1 VPSEALR
8 RHFGFP
14 AFRPGQREAVEAAL
28 AGRDVLL
35 VMPTGAGKS
44 LCYQLP
50 ALEDTERLTLVVSP
64 LVSLMQ
70 DQVEG
75 LGERAEL
82 VNAQRDSGQN
92 AESVRRALAGEV
104 RLLYVAPERFWTPGF
119 GEQLKGRVGMF
130 VVDEAHCV
138 SQWGHDFRPEYHRL
152 GEVAK
157 RLGATSIFA
166 ATATATP
173 RVAVDI
179 VRRLG
184 LRDPVRIATGF
195 ERPNLSY
202 DVVPVR
208 GDRAREGAVSAL
220 LKEPGALPAIVYS
233 GTRKR
238 TEATA
243 ARLSREL
250 GQPVPAYH
258 AGMERGPRAEAQRAF
273 MSGEAPVVVAT
284 NAFGMGVDKADVRT
298 VIHEAVP
305 SSLEAYYQEAGRA
318 GRDGLP
324 SRCVLLA
331 NPQDKGLH
339 VFFINQTEDPEAKNQ
354 RWAQYRAVWG
364 YVDGERCRRAAILRH
379 FGDRASPHAEGR
391 CCDVCD
397 GAPALAASSSQL
409 AGRDEVPS
417 DGTQSSGSCQL
428 PAASLEEAI
437 LTVVRTASPA
447 VGRTRCV
454 EILRGGRSKV
464 VLKYGYDELPGY
476 GDFSGWRAE
485 EVLAEVDAML
495 DAGALE
501 STGGKFPKL
510 VVAEAEAA

>member
-1 VPSEALR
+1 VPGDALR

-14 AFRPGQREAVEAAL
+14 GFRPGQREAVEAAF

-50 ALEDTERLTLVVSP
+50 ALEDTDRLTLVVSP

-75 LGERAEL
+75 LGDRAEL
-82 VNAQRDSGQN
+82 VNAQRDGAQN
-92 AESVRRALAGEV
+92 SESLRRALAGEV

-119 GEQLKGRVGMF
+119 GEQLKGKVGMF

-138 SQWGHDFRPEYHRL
+138 SQWGHDFRPEYFRL

-157 RLGATSIFA
+157 RLGASSIFA

-179 VRRLG
+179 IRRLG
-184 LRDPVRIATGF
+184 LREPVRIATGF

-220 LKEPGALPAIVYS
+220 LAEPGALPAIVYS

-243 ARLSREL
+243 ARLAREL
-250 GQPVPAYH
+250 GRPVPAYH

-298 VIHEAVP
+298 VVHEAVP

-339 VFFINQTEDPEAKNQ
+339 VFFINQTEDQAAKSQ
-354 RWAQYRAVWG
+354 RWAQYRAIWG
-364 YVDGERCRRAAILRH
+364 YVDGDTCRRAAILRH
-379 FGDRASPHAEGR
+379 FGDRTAPRAEGR
-391 CCDVCD
+391 CCDVCAGSLGVAAARPTRPEATGD
-397 GAPALAASSSQL
+397 GDARAAII
-409 AGRDEVPS
+409 A
-417 DGTQSSGSCQL
+417 
-428 PAASLEEAI
+428 
-437 LTVVRTASPA
+437 VVDAASPA

-476 GDFSGWRAE
+476 GEFADWRAE

-495 DAGALE
+495 ADGALE

>member
-1 VPSEALR
+1 ME
-8 RHFGFP
+8 
-14 AFRPGQREAVEAAL
+14 
-28 AGRDVLL
+28 GRDVLL

-50 ALEDTERLTLVVSP
+50 ALEDSEKLTLVVSP

-75 LGERAEL
+75 LGDRSEL
-82 VNAQRDSGQN
+82 INAQRSS
-92 AESVRRALAGEV
+92 AENSESLRRALAGEA
-104 RLLYVAPERFWTPGF
+104 RMLYVAPERFWAPGI
-119 GEQLKGRVGMF
+119 GETLKGNVGLF

-152 GEVAK
+152 GEIAE
-157 RLGATSIFA
+157 RLGARSTFA

-173 RVAVDI
+173 RVANDI

-202 DVVPVR
+202 DVVQAQ
-208 GDRAREGAVSAL
+208 GDRGRERAISAVLEDPA
-220 LKEPGALPAIVYS
+220 ALPAIVYS

-238 TEATA
+238 TDATA
-243 ARLSREL
+243 ARLTREL
-250 GQPVPAYH
+250 GRPVPAYH
-258 AGMERGPRAEAQRAF
+258 AGMERGARAAAQRSF

-284 NAFGMGVDKADVRT
+284 NAFGMGVDKANVRT

-318 GRDGLP
+318 GRDEAP

-331 NPQDKGLH
+331 SGQDKGLH

-354 RWAQYRAVWG
+354 KWAQYRAVWG
-364 YVDGERCRRAAILRH
+364 FVDGEGCRRVAILRH
-379 FGDRASPHAEGR
+379 FGDRSEPVVTGR

-397 GAPALAASSSQL
+397 GPLPELADLGARRPKRAARSEGSEVV
-409 AGRDEVPS
+409 GDVRDAILRVV
-417 DGTQSSGSCQL
+417 
-428 PAASLEEAI
+428 EEA
-437 LTVVRTASPA
+437 SPS
-447 VGRTRCV
+447 VGRTRAV

-464 VLKYGYDELPGY
+464 VLKNAYDELPGY
-476 GDFSGWRAE
+476 GEFNDWRSDE
-485 EVLAEVDAML
+485 LLGEVDAL
-495 DAGALE
+495 LAAGTLE

-510 VVAEAEAA
+510 ELAA

>member
-1 VPSEALR
+1 MQADALQ

-14 AFRPGQREAVEAAL
+14 GFRPGQREAVEAAL

-50 ALEDTERLTLVVSP
+50 ALAVEEQLTVVVSP

-75 LGERAEL
+75 LGDRAEL
-82 VNAQRDSGQN
+82 VNAQRDSSQN
-92 AESVRRALAGEV
+92 AESLRRALAGEV

-157 RLGATSIFA
+157 RLGATSVFA

-208 GDRAREGAVSAL
+208 GDRARESAVSAL
-220 LKEPGALPAIVYS
+220 LREPGALPAIVYS

-250 GQPVPAYH
+250 GEPVPAYH
-258 AGMERGPRAEAQRAF
+258 AGMERAPRAEAQRAF
-273 MSGEAPVVVAT
+273 MSGDAPVVVAT
-284 NAFGMGVDKADVRT
+284 NAFGMGVDKANVRT

-324 SRCVLLA
+324 SQCVLLA

-339 VFFINQTEDPEAKNQ
+339 VFFINQTEDPEAKSQ

-364 YVDGERCRRAAILRH
+364 YVDGEACRRAAILRH
-379 FGDRASPHAEGR
+379 FGDRTTPHSDGR

-397 GAPALAASSSQL
+397 GPLGVAA
-409 AGRDEVPS
+409 VPPKRAVATG
-417 DGTQSSGSCQL
+417 DGDART
-428 PAASLEEAI
+428 AI
-437 LTVVRTASPA
+437 IAVVDAASPA

-476 GDFSGWRAE
+476 GEFGDWRADDL
-485 EVLAEVDAML
+485 LAEVDAMIT
-495 DAGALE
+495 AGSLE
-501 STGGKFPKL
+501 STGGRFPKL
-510 VVAEAEAA
+510 VVSEAEAA

>member
-1 VPSEALR
+1 VQVGVISDEHTEALR
-8 RHFGFP
+8 SHFGHP
-14 AFRPGQREAVEAAL
+14 GFRPGQAEAVAA
-28 AGRDVLL
+28 AIGGRDVLL

-50 ALEDTERLTLVVSP
+50 ALEDDERLTVVVSP

-75 LGERAEL
+75 LADRAEL
-82 VNAQRDSGQN
+82 VNAQRDAAANS
-92 AESVRRALAGEV
+92 ESIRRALAGEV

-119 GEQLKGRVGMF
+119 GERLKGRVGMF

-138 SQWGHDFRPEYHRL
+138 SQWGHDFRPEYFRL
-152 GEVAK
+152 GEIAR
-157 RLGATSIFA
+157 RLGASSIFA

-179 VRRLG
+179 IRRLG

-202 DVVPVR
+202 DVVQPR
-208 GDRAREGAVSAL
+208 GERARDAALLGL

-243 ARLSREL
+243 ARLAREL
-250 GQPVPAYH
+250 GEPVPAYH
-258 AGMERGPRAEAQRAF
+258 AGMQRVPRAEAQRAF
-273 MSGEAPVVVAT
+273 MAGEAPVVVAT
-284 NAFGMGVDKADVRT
+284 NAFGMGVDKANVRT
-298 VIHEAVP
+298 VVHEAVP

-324 SRCVLLA
+324 SRCVLLV

-339 VFFINQTEDPEAKNQ
+339 VFFINQTEDAEAKRQ
-354 RWAQYRAVWG
+354 RWAQYRAIWG
-364 YVDGERCRRAAILRH
+364 YVNGKECRRAAILRH
-379 FGDRASPHAEGR
+379 FGDRTAPHAERR

-397 GAPALAASSSQL
+397 GPLAIESATVDLAPSRSEKRLDEDADVRDAIVAVVEAASPPL
-409 AGRDEVPS
+409 
-417 DGTQSSGSCQL
+417 
-428 PAASLEEAI
+428 
-437 LTVVRTASPA
+437 
-447 VGRTRCV
+447 GRTRAV
-454 EILRGGRSKV
+454 EVLRGGRSKV

-476 GDFSGWRAE
+476 GALDDWRADE
-485 EVLAEVDAML
+485 LLAEVDAL
-495 DAGALE
+495 IEAGALR
-501 STGGKFPKL
+501 STGGRFPKL
-510 VVAEAEAA
+510 AASEAAA

>member
-1 VPSEALR
+1 MTTADHTEALR
-8 RHFGFP
+8 RHFGHP
-14 AFRPGQREAVEAAL
+14 GFRPGQAQAVAAAV

-44 LCYQLP
+44 VCYQLP
-50 ALEDTERLTLVVSP
+50 ALEDSERLTVVVSP

-75 LGERAEL
+75 LADRAEL
-82 VNAQRDSGQN
+82 VNAQRDAAAN

-119 GEQLKGRVGMF
+119 GARLVGCVGMF

-138 SQWGHDFRPEYHRL
+138 SQWGHDFRPEYFRL
-152 GEVAK
+152 GEIAR
-157 RLGATSIFA
+157 RLGASSIFA

-179 VRRLG
+179 IRRLG
-184 LRDPVRIATGF
+184 LRDPARIATGF

-202 DVVPVR
+202 DVSRPR
-208 GDRAREGAVSAL
+208 GERARDAAL
-220 LKEPGALPAIVYS
+220 LGFLREPGALPAIVYS

-243 ARLSREL
+243 TRLTREL
-250 GQPVPAYH
+250 GEPVPAYH
-258 AGMERGPRAEAQRAF
+258 AGMEREPRAEAQRAF
-273 MSGEAPVVVAT
+273 MAGEAPVVVAT

-298 VIHEAVP
+298 VVHEAVP

-339 VFFINQTEDPEAKNQ
+339 VFFINQTSEPEAKRQ
-354 RWAQYRAVWG
+354 RWAQYRAIWG

-379 FGDRASPHAEGR
+379 FGDRTEPQAEGR

-397 GAPALAASSSQL
+397 GALALEGPSSRVVDGRSQ
-409 AGRDEVPS
+409 AW
-417 DGTQSSGSCQL
+417 SSA
-428 PAASLEEAI
+428 PAAGDADVREAI
-437 LTVVRTASPA
+437 VAVVEAASPA
-447 VGRTRCV
+447 VGRTRTV

-464 VLKYGYDELPGY
+464 VQKHGYDELPGY
-476 GDFSGWRAE
+476 GQWDDWRADE
-485 EVLAEVDAML
+485 LLAEVDAL
-495 DAGALE
+495 IDTGTLR
-501 STGGKFPKL
+501 STGGRFPKL
-510 VVAEAEAA
+510 VTAKAA

>member
-1 VPSEALR
+1 MPSDALR
-8 RHFGFP
+8 RHFGHP
-14 AFRPGQREAVEAAL
+14 GFRRGQREAVEAAL

-50 ALEDTERLTLVVSP
+50 ALEDTERLTVVVSP

-70 DQVEG
+70 DQVAG
-75 LGERAEL
+75 LGDRAEL
-82 VNAQRDSGQN
+82 VNAQRDASQN

-104 RLLYVAPERFWTPGF
+104 SLLYVAPERFWTPGF
-119 GEQLKGRVGMF
+119 GEQLKGRIGMF

-152 GEVAK
+152 GTVAE
-157 RLGATSIFA
+157 RLGVRSIFA

-173 RVAVDI
+173 RVQEDI

-184 LRDPVRIATGF
+184 LSDPVRIATGF

-202 DVVPVR
+202 DVVGVR
-208 GDRAREGAVSAL
+208 GDRGRENALSAL
-220 LKEPGALPAIVYS
+220 MREPGALPAIVYS

-243 ARLSREL
+243 ERLTREL
-250 GQPVPAYH
+250 GQPVSAYH
-258 AGMERGPRAEAQRAF
+258 AGMEREPRAESQRAF
-273 MSGEAPVVVAT
+273 MAGEAPVVVAT
-284 NAFGMGVDKADVRT
+284 NAFGMGVDKANVRT
-298 VIHEAVP
+298 VVHEAVP

-339 VFFINQTEDPEAKNQ
+339 VFFINQTEDPEAVKQ
-354 RWAQYRAVWG
+354 RWAQYRAIWG
-364 YVDGERCRRAAILRH
+364 YVDGEACRRTAILKH
-379 FGDRASPHAEGR
+379 FGDRTEPQAEGR

-397 GAPALAASSSQL
+397 GPLSIAPAPVRKAA
-409 AGRDEVPS
+409 ATGDGGARD
-417 DGTQSSGSCQL
+417 
-428 PAASLEEAI
+428 AI
-437 LTVVRTASPA
+437 VAVVESASPA
-447 VGRTRCV
+447 VGRTRAV

-476 GDFSGWRAE
+476 AELNDWRADDL
-485 EVLAEVDAML
+485 LAEVDAL
-495 DAGALE
+495 IEAGTLR
-501 STGGKFPKL
+501 STGGRFPKL
-510 VVAEAEAA
+510 AVSEAEAA